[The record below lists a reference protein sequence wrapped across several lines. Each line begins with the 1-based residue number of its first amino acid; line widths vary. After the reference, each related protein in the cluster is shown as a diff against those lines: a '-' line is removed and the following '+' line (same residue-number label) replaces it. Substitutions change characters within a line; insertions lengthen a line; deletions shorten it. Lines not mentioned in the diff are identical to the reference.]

1 MPKLVPIHDYWA
13 QVNIF
18 KLGAYWVTGYGFVQV
33 QKIMTNSFQVTLSS
47 VQLPPIVCEF
57 QMSLILSNTRRYRIS
72 YFYPSRGSRVTS
84 YLILNCSSLIANEA
98 QNICIHL
105 FFFLCVKYHSI
116 HLLFFFFL
124 LDCMSFLYWHV
135 VIFVMNICSHFIACL
150 LFT

>member
-18 KLGAYWVTGYGFVQV
+18 KLGAYW
-33 QKIMTNSFQVTLSS
+33 IWICSS
-47 VQLPPIVCEF
+47 LEDNDKQFSSDFIKCTVPPIVCEF

-98 QNICIHL
+98 KHICIHL

-116 HLLFFFFL
+116 HLLFFFFFWIVCHFCTGTL
-124 LDCMSFLYWHV
+124 SFL
-135 VIFVMNICSHFIACL
+135 L
-150 LFT
+150 